1 MKKVLIGCLGVFVL
15 VAVAGG
21 IVTYV
26 KVIKPGMEFVGG
38 MAELGQEFQELNDS
52 IENRESFAPPADG
65 TLDEARFQRF
75 LAAHRQMRGELEG
88 RLTELKTKYEELEAE
103 IDERGGQAGIGD
115 MVGAYADL
123 ADLLIAGK
131 RAQVEALNTHRFSIE
146 EYNYTRDR
154 VYRALGEGVA
164 VAAIAQSGNAGQF
177 NQTVPQE
184 TIDLVEP
191 HREELMESYVLA
203 WWGL

>member
-52 IENRESFAPPADG
+52 IENRESFAPPGDG

-75 LAAHRQMRGELEG
+75 LAAQRQMRGELEG

-177 NQTVPQE
+177 TQTVPQE
-184 TIDLVEP
+184 TIDMVEP

>member
-1 MKKVLIGCLGVFVL
+1 MKKILIGCFGVVVL

-21 IVTYV
+21 AVTYF

-38 MAELGQEFQELNDS
+38 MAEIGQEFQELNDS
-52 IENRESFAPPADG
+52 VENQANFAAPADG
-65 TLDEARFQRF
+65 ALDEGQFDRF
-75 LAAHRQMRGELEG
+75 LAAHQLMRGQLEE
-88 RLTELKTKYEELEAE
+88 RLQSLNQKYTELEAE

-123 ADLLIAGK
+123 ADLLIEAK
-131 RAQVEALNTHRFSIE
+131 RAQVQALNAQDFSIE
-146 EYNYTRDR
+146 EYNWTRER
-154 VYRALGEGVA
+154 VYKALGESVA
-164 VAAIAQSGNAGQF
+164 VAAIAQSGNATQF

-191 HREELMESYVLA
+191 HREELMQTYVLA